1 MSKKYSSF
9 NIDNE
14 LLVSILEDMKIY
26 GNNQEEISIKGD
38 IYNKEKVRI
47 SFKNI
52 KNNLRFAV
60 YLPETIGFSCSNKG
74 LIREGDKLIINVDKD
89 TNLNIKFTLNTHL
102 ENNLYFVGDML
113 LAKRNLELDEKCF
126 NIDNERYYFLID
138 YSKLKNKKE
147 TLKVSQTL

>member
-1 MSKKYSSF
+1 MMDAKK
-9 NIDNE
+9 
-14 LLVSILEDMKIY
+14 
-26 GNNQEEISIKGD
+26 
-38 IYNKEKVRI
+38 
-47 SFKNI
+47 I
-52 KNNLRFAV
+52 KNA
-60 YLPETIGFSCSNKG
+60 
-74 LIREGDKLIINVDKD
+74 LIRQK
-89 TNLNIKFTLNTHL
+89 